1 MKITIFAAGL
11 LACSTIA
18 AAPALAQDPTAMT
31 GSMNSADVGI
41 APVAGL
47 SASDY
52 VNAAADSD
60 LYEITSSRLA
70 LSKSKNANVKS
81 FARQMIA
88 DHMTTTKSLMAALK
102 NPDRTITKPSVKL
115 STANQSKVELLK
127 NAPKASFDQLY
138 MQQQMQAHQT
148 AWSIHKGYVL
158 DGSDPAL
165 KQVASTALPIVERH
179 LGSLKNG
186 GMAVM

>member
-1 MKITIFAAGL
+1 MKITVFAAGL

-18 AAPALAQDPTAMT
+18 AVPALAQDPTAMT
-31 GSMNSADVGI
+31 GSLSSSDVGV

-88 DHMTTTKSLMAALK
+88 DHMTTSKSLMAAFK
-102 NPDRTITKPSVKL
+102 NPDRTITKPSLKL

-127 NAPKASFDQLY
+127 NASKASFDQLY

-148 AWSIHKGYVL
+148 AWAIHKGYVL

-179 LGSLKNG
+179 FGSLKSG
-186 GMAVM
+186 GMAGM